1 MAGLK
6 KKYKDGIKTVVIHP
20 LIPKEKKQ
28 EILTAIDKIVQN
40 YKND

>member
-6 KKYKDGIKTVVIHP
+6 KKYKYGTNVIKITT

-28 EILTAIDKIVQN
+28 EILIAIDKIVQT

>member
-6 KKYKDGIKTVVIHP
+6 KKYKDGINVIKITT

-28 EILTAIDKIVQN
+28 EILTAIDKIVQT